1 MFSPTQ
7 WCASVGIVAAA
18 TVIAA
23 GLLSAPWWVLA
34 SLAAVGAVGLLS
46 LHAWHRARR
55 SDGRGVVFIAR
66 FDNENPEYGSIAT
79 VHLKEIERRLAN
91 NEVLRKTFDLRF
103 LNAPLKESHAQ
114 RLLAHTE
121 VVTVISGSG
130 LLVDGHA
137 RWDGWVLQRWPQ
149 VSGVTIPNER
159 GDGFIGFVETH
170 LSAIQR
176 ATTRTDAE
184 YPVRKLTADL
194 FSAEHADD
202 IEGVLLVAAAAFAQ
216 NEPDELAAL
225 GAAEAM
231 RGQLPPEAAAVFEI
245 GNAMRALRE
254 TGDAAAAARALEAA
268 GDAGANHIYLWNS
281 CLVLWT
287 RAEQQ
292 NTSNGED
299 RVRVANKGLAVAP
312 GDFFAQTGLAYG
324 YMAQDRP
331 EEGVPHLEEAMANP
345 ERLDEQLLRQ
355 DLTEA
360 YRQAG
365 DLEKAREE
373 ARREY
378 ALWPP
383 SMRRTILKANRMTE
397 KEYLSD
403 PLAGRDDEPG
413 TGANLTDSEAD
424 AVARAVRAVVHNDRE
439 ELERLGAL
447 ADSRDPYAWVHED
460 PLGDGRCLVIPWP
473 EDDPREWELQLRR
486 RPDGTTAVDVWL
498 PWTDGEVSPY
508 ALQLDLKPGTP
519 PRAVFIELQPL

>member
-1 MFSPTQ
+1 MFSPPQ
-7 WCASVGIVAAA
+7 WWVLIGIVAAA
-18 TVIAA
+18 ALISAV
-23 GLLSAPWWVLA
+23 LSAPWWVVA
-34 SLAAVGAVGLLS
+34 SLAAVGAVGLLP
-46 LHAWHRARR
+46 LNAWRRARR
-55 SDGRGVVFIAR
+55 SDGRGVVLIAR
-66 FDNENPEYGSIAT
+66 FANENPEYGSIAT

-91 NEVLRKTFDLRF
+91 NDVLRKAFDLRF
-103 LNAPLKESHAQ
+103 LNAPLSESHAQ
-114 RLLAHTE
+114 RLLAHTD

-149 VSGVTIPNER
+149 VSGVTIPNE
-159 GDGFIGFVETH
+159 GGEGFIGFVEAH

-176 ATTRTDAE
+176 AATRTDAE
-184 YPVRKLTADL
+184 YPVRKLTADF

-216 NEPDELAAL
+216 NEADEVAAL
-225 GAAEAM
+225 GAAEAV
-231 RGQLPPEAAAVFEI
+231 RGRLPLGAAAVFEI
-245 GNAMRALRE
+245 GLAMRTLRE

-268 GDAGANHIYLWNS
+268 GDAGASHIYLWNS
-281 CLVLWT
+281 CLALWT

-292 NTSNGED
+292 NSSNGED

-312 GDFFAQTGLAYG
+312 NDFFAQAGLGYG
-324 YMAQDRP
+324 YMAQGRP
-331 EEGVPHLEEAMANP
+331 KDAVPHLEEAMANP

-365 DLEKAREE
+365 DLERAREE

-397 KEYLSD
+397 KEYLAD
-403 PLAGRDDEPG
+403 PLAGRDDERG
-413 TGANLTDSEAD
+413 TGPDLTDSEAG
-424 AVARAVRAVVHNDRE
+424 AVARAVRGVVDNDRE
-439 ELERLGAL
+439 ELEGLGAL
-447 ADSRDPYAWVHED
+447 ADGRDPYVWVRGD
-460 PLGDGRCLVIPWP
+460 PLYEERRLMMPRP
-473 EDDPREWELQLRR
+473 EDDPREWELQLHR

-508 ALQLDLKPGTP
+508 ALQLDLESGAP
-519 PRAVFIELQPL
+519 PRAVFVELQPL